1 MSSQFRLS
9 SRLRR
14 RLAVI
19 AVLAVAILVAA
30 TYPGKTLWDLA
41 QLVVIPLVVV
51 SVGYWLNKEQQQ
63 RQQAL
68 ADKNRKTDLEIA
80 RDREQETALESYLSQ
95 MATLL
100 LHEGLVA
107 SEPGAEVRQVARALT
122 FTTLRRL
129 DGERKASVLRF
140 LYQANLIRRYIP
152 IIDLGGPND
161 YYGADLTK
169 VELQGASLD
178 GVYLCQVNLRE
189 ADLSDAL
196 VIRADLRWSDMR
208 SGQFRNAGLDA
219 SELDYARL
227 NGAMLIDARLRGA
240 RLVNADLTNA
250 DLAGANLANADL
262 RGANL
267 TGANV
272 TNEQLATAKS
282 LAGAILPNGRKLPD
296 DFKGPLP
303 RSKPPDSSGTPFTTP
318 PTAPSTPPSTAHAP

>member
-1 MSSQFRLS
+1 
-9 SRLRR
+9 
-14 RLAVI
+14 
-19 AVLAVAILVAA
+19 
-30 TYPGKTLWDLA
+30 
-41 QLVVIPLVVV
+41 
-51 SVGYWLNKEQQQ
+51 
-63 RQQAL
+63 
-68 ADKNRKTDLEIA
+68 
-80 RDREQETALESYLSQ
+80 
-95 MATLL
+95 
-100 LHEGLVA
+100 
-107 SEPGAEVRQVARALT
+107 VARALT

-282 LAGAILPNGRKLPD
+282 LAGAILQTAASCRRLQAHCHVASRRIAAARHSQLRPPHHQPRRARRMRRSVLSRLWTNGPKRLC
-296 DFKGPLP
+296 LP
-303 RSKPPDSSGTPFTTP
+303 RKSRLRSEPR
-318 PTAPSTPPSTAHAP
+318 